1 MEDVVYTV
9 DEAVGVMKI
18 GKNRIYDYIHAGI
31 LPILDS
37 GGWKIR
43 RQAIIDFYE
52 KYEGWDLQDP
62 WNPKN
67 SIEMKKGGGEKGVL
81 KEIGELLFNIIPI

>member
-1 MEDVVYTV
+1 MEDIVYTV
-9 DEAVGVMKI
+9 DEAVEVMKV

-62 WNPKN
+62 WNPKKLDRN
-67 SIEMKKGGGEKGVL
+67 EKGKRRKGSIEGNKRAVV
-81 KEIGELLFNIIPI
+81 

>member
-9 DEAVGVMKI
+9 DEAVEIMKV

-62 WNPKN
+62 WNPKKLDR
-67 SIEMKKGGGEKGVL
+67 MKKGRIR
-81 KEIGELLFNIIPI
+81 KETIRGRQSAIKKR